1 MKHLLFAVIT
11 GASLRR
17 VGALSGCVPLV
28 VGAAV
33 AAPRWLRPIAV
44 RSGAQTDD
52 EAIELKIANH
62 IGTGYGDRVHVNV
75 TSYNGIVLLTGEVP
89 TPDIV
94 ASIGDIARTTAK
106 VRVVH
111 NEIVV
116 AAASPLGSRTN
127 DSYITSKVKTR
138 FVETNKFSATHVKV
152 VTDRAGRLPDGTC
165 QARRSRRRGADRQ
178 HDGRRRCASSSCS
191 SRSARRFR
199 ASRARWR
206 PTPVLFPSRATRR
219 RSPRRQRAGAHRR
232 IASAARRSPT
242 ACSICCISAT
252 SRISSRRRRSAHR
265 SSSP

>member
-11 GASLRR
+11 GVMAAS
-17 VGALSGCVPLV
+17 ALSGCVPLV

-33 AAPRWLRPIAV
+33 GGTALVATDR
-44 RSGAQTDD
+44 RSVGAQTDD

-94 ASIGDIARTTAK
+94 ASIGDVARTTAK

-116 AAASPLGSRTN
+116 AAASPLGSRSN

-152 VTDRAGRLPDGTC
+152 VTDRQVVYLMGLVKRDE
-165 QARRSRRRGADRQ
+165 ADNAAQ
-178 HDGRRRCASSSCS
+178 
-191 SRSARRFR
+191 
-199 ASRARWR
+199 
-206 PTPVLFPSRATRR
+206 
-219 RSPRRQRAGAHRR
+219 
-232 IASAARRSPT
+232 IASTTEGVLRVVKLFEP
-242 ACSICCISAT
+242 IS
-252 SRISSRRRRSAHR
+252 
-265 SSSP
+265 

>member
-11 GASLRR
+11 GVMAAS
-17 VGALSGCVPLV
+17 ALSGCVPLV

-33 AAPRWLRPIAV
+33 GGTALVATDR
-44 RSGAQTDD
+44 RSVGAQADD

-94 ASIGDIARTTAK
+94 ASIGDVARTTAK

-116 AAASPLGSRTN
+116 AAASPLGSRSN

-138 FVETNKFSATHVKV
+138 FVEKNKFSATHVKV
-152 VTDRAGRLPDGTC
+152 VTDRQVVYLMGLVKRDE
-165 QARRSRRRGADRQ
+165 ADNAAQ
-178 HDGRRRCASSSCS
+178 
-191 SRSARRFR
+191 
-199 ASRARWR
+199 
-206 PTPVLFPSRATRR
+206 
-219 RSPRRQRAGAHRR
+219 
-232 IASAARRSPT
+232 IASTTEGVLRVVKLFEP
-242 ACSICCISAT
+242 IS
-252 SRISSRRRRSAHR
+252 
-265 SSSP
+265 